1 MKKKILIIF
10 VFNQYLKYKITFLK
24 YILFI
29 FFLEQKSISAKYES
43 QNFCYSIYKII
54 KTVHFLSAKIY
65 AILYIGILLII
76 KIVILYLNLIYIIF
90 LAIYYKFF

>member
-1 MKKKILIIF
+1 MIKKEKEKKNFNNIC
-10 VFNQYLKYKITFLK
+10 NQYLKYKITFLK

-65 AILYIGILLII
+65 GSYILEFY
-76 KIVILYLNLIYIIF
+76 
-90 LAIYYKFF
+90 